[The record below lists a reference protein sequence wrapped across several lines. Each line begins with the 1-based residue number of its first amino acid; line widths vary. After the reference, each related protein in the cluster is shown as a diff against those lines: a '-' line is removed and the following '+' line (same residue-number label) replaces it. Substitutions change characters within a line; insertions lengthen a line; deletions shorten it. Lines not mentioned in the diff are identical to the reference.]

1 MKALLVLLFLSFT
14 TLSVAPA
21 QAQAAV
27 AVVDNTALAQWSERL
42 NGLKKQIETAVEGLK
57 VLNMMVNGINVISKF
72 MQDQVDAIGR
82 LGKIHLPFLNTV
94 KLAQRLQKDIKCLM
108 TDLSKLMPSVDFR
121 DLDFGSICNARAS
134 YQDLFWLD
142 PEEARKL
149 DHKTLNQIRNK
160 IDKRRNALAKT
171 ASASGLATAHIM
183 STQTST
189 ITATAID
196 ELERNVREGQS
207 IQERLIAIGQG
218 IVLQNRQAAQLN
230 TMTAEILR
238 IQATM
243 LMLQSTTSVD
253 DTVLA
258 GAPAPTV
265 GRPASTPVPVPG
277 VTP

>member
-1 MKALLVLLFLSFT
+1 MKAFLLCIFLSFT
-14 TLSVAPA
+14 TLSVAPV
-21 QAQAAV
+21 QAQAAM

-42 NGLKKQIETAVEGLK
+42 NGLKKQIETAVESLK
-57 VLNMMVNGINVISKF
+57 VLNMVVNGINVVSKF
-72 MQDQVDAIGR
+72 LQDQVDAIGR

-108 TDLSKLMPSVDFR
+108 TDLSNLMPRIDFR
-121 DLDFGSICNARAS
+121 DLDFGSICKARAS

-149 DHKTLNQIRNK
+149 DHKTRNRLIQK
-160 IDKRRNALAKT
+160 IQARRDALAKT
-171 ASASGLATAHIM
+171 ASASGLATAHVM

-196 ELERNVREGQS
+196 ELERNVREAQS

-243 LMLQSTTSVD
+243 LMLQSGMPVDTS
-253 DTVLA
+253 VLA
-258 GAPAPTV
+258 GAPAPTA
-265 GRPASTPVPVPG
+265 GRPATPAPAQGGVP
-277 VTP
+277 

>member
-1 MKALLVLLFLSFT
+1 VKAFLLCIFLSFT
-14 TLSVAPA
+14 TLSAAPA
-21 QAQAAV
+21 QAQAAM

-42 NGLKKQIETAVEGLK
+42 NGLKKQIETAVESLK
-57 VLNMMVNGINVISKF
+57 VLNMVVNGINVVSKF
-72 MQDQVDAIGR
+72 LQDQVDAIGR

-108 TDLSKLMPSVDFR
+108 TDLSKLMPSIDFR
-121 DLDFGSICNARAS
+121 DLDFGSICKARAS

-149 DHKTLNQIRNK
+149 DHKTLQKLKSK
-160 IDKRRNALAKT
+160 IKERRNALAKT
-171 ASASGLATAHIM
+171 ASASGLATAHVM

-196 ELERNVREGQS
+196 ELERNVREAQS
-207 IQERLIAIGQG
+207 IQERLGAIGQG

-243 LMLQSTTSVD
+243 LMHQSNSIVD
-253 DTVLA
+253 SSVLA
-258 GAPAPTV
+258 GAPAPTA
-265 GRPASTPVPVPG
+265 GQPASPAPAPGGVP
-277 VTP
+277 